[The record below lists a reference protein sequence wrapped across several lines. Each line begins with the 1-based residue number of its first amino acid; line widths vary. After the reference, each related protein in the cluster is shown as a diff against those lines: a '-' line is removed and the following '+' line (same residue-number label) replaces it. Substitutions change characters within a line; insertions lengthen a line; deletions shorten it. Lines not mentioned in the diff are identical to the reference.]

1 MTYTISSKNT
11 LSTTGTA
18 PTGSSASISETYSN
32 SKQMT
37 KGNSQTLTL
46 TGWNGYSIS
55 NITLSMKSNASGGA
69 GNLAYSTD
77 GGITFTYLV
86 GTEGN
91 GTYFNDHTWHSTWSS
106 TYVDISKDVEI
117 EASASNIVIKI
128 SATANS
134 LYCQSYKITYDT
146 TSSSSAKTTTT
157 TIDDSGIT
165 NTNKYVSTD
174 AGSFRATVKDESD
187 KKVDGAT
194 VTWSSSN
201 EDVATIDDDGVVT
214 LVASGTTTITATYA
228 GVDGVYKS
236 SSGTYPLTVTNEDP
250 DIETIWSE
258 DFSDYSANAVPT
270 GGTYSYACVNS
281 SSNTKVYNENNAGGK
296 SPELLVGKSSGSFTA
311 VIPLLHS
318 TYGYSGDL
326 TMTFKSNAYSITVTS
341 GTTGVTVDG
350 EASVGAGVSFSTKET
365 HTVTFKGVTTE
376 TSDITIVFAAS
387 SSSNVR
393 LDDIVL
399 KGKRSELTVVAT
411 PVITPFSGAVAFG
424 TEVDISCATGGA
436 TIYYTTDGS
445 TPTSSSTV
453 YDPDSKPT
461 ITAAT
466 TIKAIGI
473 KAGLTDSGVAS
484 ASYTIAEPCATPTF
498 SVAEGTVDEGTEV
511 SLSCATDGATIYYTT
526 DGTTPTTSSDVYSSA
541 LTINSSQTIKAIAA
555 KDGMAY
561 SAVASA
567 TYTIRD
573 YANLPFVWD
582 GGPKTNL
589 NAVTG
594 VTTSGLGSDYA
605 AGNAPYYTRMDGEG
619 DYIQVKTDTK
629 PGKVYVGIKMIGG
642 SDTSKIK
649 VQESADGTN
658 FTDVEE
664 LTISGSQND
673 VLNLETSKSFAVTTR
688 YVKIIKSQH
697 GSNIG
702 VGPITITGCEI
713 VTIGPANYTTY
724 TTTGNICFP
733 EGVTGYIA
741 TSTTA
746 STVTLTSKESVPA
759 STPIVLKATAG
770 TYYLPIITT
779 TPDDVSDNILLASD
793 GSVKGDGSTIYALG
807 LGKTGAN
814 KGKVGFYLV
823 DENVVIPAG
832 KAYLNLGGSPA
843 KEFLTFDFSETPDGI
858 KTLSQTPV
866 KEEGIY
872 NLSGQRLNKMQKGIN
887 IVNGKKVLY

>member
-1 MTYTISSKNT
+1 MAC
-11 LSTTGTA
+11 TTN
-18 PTGSSASISETYSN
+18 SIYV
-32 SKQMT
+32 
-37 KGNSQTLTL
+37 
-46 TGWNGYSIS
+46 
-55 NITLSMKSNASGGA
+55 KS
-69 GNLAYSTD
+69 
-77 GGITFTYLV
+77 V
-86 GTEGN
+86 
-91 GTYFNDHTWHSTWSS
+91 
-106 TYVDISKDVEI
+106 
-117 EASASNIVIKI
+117 
-128 SATANS
+128 
-134 LYCQSYKITYDT
+134 KITYANATSYTT
-146 TSSSSAKTTTT
+146 TSV
-157 TIDDSGIT
+157 TIDATGIT
-165 NTNKYVSTD
+165 NTKIHNSTA
-174 AGSFRATVKDESD
+174 AGSLSALVTDDSEKAVEDAE
-187 KKVDGAT
+187 

-228 GVDGVYKS
+228 GKDGFYNPS
-236 SSGTYPLTVTNEDP
+236 SATYELTVLNEDP
-250 DIETIWSE
+250 SLVTIWSE

-270 GGTYSYACVNS
+270 GGTYSYTCVTS
-281 SSNTKVYNENNAGGK
+281 GTKVYNENSAGGK

-311 VIPLLHS
+311 VIPLLNS

-498 SVAEGTVDEGTEV
+498 SVAEGTVDEGTKV
-511 SLSCATDGATIYYTT
+511 SLSCDTDGATIYYTT

-541 LTINSSQTIKAIAA
+541 ITINSNQTIKVIAA
-555 KDGMAY
+555 KDDMAY

-573 YANLPFVWD
+573 YANLPFEWP
-582 GGPKTNL
+582 GGTSSDL
-589 NAVTG
+589 NNVTG
-594 VTTSGLGSDYA
+594 VTTSGLGDYA
-605 AGNAPYYTRMDGEG
+605 ASNAPYRIKMDGT
-619 DYIQVKTDTK
+619 DDFIQVKTDTK
-629 PGKVYVGIKMIGG
+629 PGKVYVGVKMLGG
-642 SDTSKIK
+642 NSTSKIK

-664 LTISGSQND
+664 LTISGSQNN

-724 TTTGNICFP
+724 TTTGNVCFP

-741 TSTTA
+741 TATNTTA
-746 STVTLTSKESVPA
+746 STVTLTSKEYVPA

-779 TPDDVSDNILLASD
+779 TPDDAVTGNLLQASV
-793 GSVKGDGSTIYALG
+793 GSVKGNGSTIYALG

-814 KGKVGFYLV
+814 EGKVGFYLV
-823 DENVVIPAG
+823 GENVVIPAG